1 MAFVG
6 YGLLL
11 LAWTFTVRSV
21 RYLILHKGG
30 KEVSL
35 VTYTPF
41 GVNRIMKVPLTA
53 ISAQESRT
61 SASSQLPLKVK
72 DRWLFY
78 MLDMRGEFKNAQ
90 LYDYTAG
97 LKRNF

>member
-1 MAFVG
+1 M
-6 YGLLL
+6 
-11 LAWTFTVRSV
+11 FTLRSV

-35 VTYTPF
+35 ITNTPF
-41 GVNRIMKVPLTA
+41 GVDRTVKVPLA
-53 ISAQESRT
+53 VISAQESRI
-61 SASSQLPLKVK
+61 SARNQLPLKVK

-78 MLDMRGEFKNAQ
+78 MLDMRGEFKNVK

-97 LKRNF
+97 LKRSF